1 MDCTATRAC
10 PSCALVS
17 GASRVNPTCGVNP
30 GNDDLRDV
38 VLLEAGSRA
47 SFGQKMAAA
56 RASAKEKSDDVH
68 RDRRRHAAPCAPV
81 LNHAGDRGQEGGRE
95 LERDRSPARQA
106 TESAKYPVRDR
117 L

>member
-10 PSCALVS
+10 PSCALLS

-68 RDRRRHAAPCAPV
+68 RDRRSHAAPCAQV
-81 LNHAGDRGQEGGRE
+81 LHHAGDRGIEVVAY
-95 LERDRSPARQA
+95 RSEVAD
-106 TESAKYPVRDR
+106 E
-117 L
+117 